1 MQNPDRLHAR
11 LSRLTHGVVTGAAST
26 PAGVLAVVGVL
37 TWLLVGVV
45 AGFPDRWNALLWS
58 VASAVT
64 FVMVFLIQHTTDR
77 QSRAILPKLDELIRI
92 HSEARDEV
100 IAVEGAPSAAQE
112 QLEGLMTNHSQAPHQ

>member
-1 MQNPDRLHAR
+1 
-11 LSRLTHGVVTGAAST
+11 
-26 PAGVLAVVGVL
+26 
-37 TWLLVGVV
+37 VGVV

-77 QSRAILPKLDELIRI
+77 QSRAILLKLDELI
-92 HSEARDEV
+92 
-100 IAVEGAPSAAQE
+100 PAAQE